1 MAMAGFRSG
10 YACQLPAKEAAMKL
24 LIAED
29 DPEMQKILKL
39 YLQREGYLVNVVSDG
54 RAAVDFLTEHPVDL
68 VLLDWMMPVQDG
80 IQTLKEI
87 RLLNIPVK
95 VLMLTAKGE
104 SESEI
109 AGLSCGA
116 DDYLR
121 KPFDIQVLLLRIK
134 KLCNAADVLQFHDI
148 RLNSVTMEVTK
159 DHQKMVLTKTEF
171 ELLKY
176 FLSNPNIVLSREQ
189 LLNHVWGMDF
199 EGDPRTVDTN
209 IRRLRKK
216 IGEDLIRTR
225 IGMGYVMGG
234 GHD

>member
-1 MAMAGFRSG
+1 
-10 YACQLPAKEAAMKL
+10 
-24 LIAED
+24 
-29 DPEMQKILKL
+29 
-39 YLQREGYLVNVVSDG
+39 
-54 RAAVDFLTEHPVDL
+54 
-68 VLLDWMMPVQDG
+68 
-80 IQTLKEI
+80 
-87 RLLNIPVK
+87 
-95 VLMLTAKGE
+95 
-104 SESEI
+104 
-109 AGLSCGA
+109 
-116 DDYLR
+116 
-121 KPFDIQVLLLRIK
+121 
-134 KLCNAADVLQFHDI
+134 
-148 RLNSVTMEVTK
+148 MEVTK

-199 EGDPRTVDTN
+199 EGDLRTVDTN

>member
-54 RAAVDFLTEHPVDL
+54 RAAVDFLTEHTVDL

-134 KLCNAADVLQFHDI
+134 NCAM
-148 RLNSVTMEVTK
+148 RLMSCSSMI
-159 DHQKMVLTKTEF
+159 
-171 ELLKY
+171 
-176 FLSNPNIVLSREQ
+176 SA
-189 LLNHVWGMDF
+189 
-199 EGDPRTVDTN
+199 
-209 IRRLRKK
+209 
-216 IGEDLIRTR
+216 
-225 IGMGYVMGG
+225 
-234 GHD
+234 

>member
-1 MAMAGFRSG
+1 
-10 YACQLPAKEAAMKL
+10 MKL

-148 RLNSVTMEVTK
+148 RLNPVTMEVTK

-189 LLNHVWGMDF
+189 LLNHVWGIDF